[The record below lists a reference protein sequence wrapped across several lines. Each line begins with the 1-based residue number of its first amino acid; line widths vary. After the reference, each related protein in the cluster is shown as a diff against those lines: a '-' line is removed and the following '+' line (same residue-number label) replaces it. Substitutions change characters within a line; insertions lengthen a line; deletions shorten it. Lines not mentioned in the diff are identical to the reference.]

1 MTERVARWEA
11 MRVEESA
18 PKRAPSLAEQTYD
31 ALKQWIVDGSL
42 EPSTVLSEND
52 LARRFSISRSP
63 LREAIRRLQ
72 DEGLL
77 DASGPRGFSVP
88 ALSVDLVAQV
98 YGVRRALE
106 IAAAETAEDIPA
118 ADLDAMRARMQTIG
132 DALKRGD
139 AQPFNEADFAFHD
152 LWVLNCG
159 NPLLITHLLRLRGHI
174 QRIINFAGQFQR
186 HTDLAFAE
194 HEVIL
199 DAMEAGDNTAL
210 RKAVDLHISG
220 VTERLIEELRQRR

>member
-11 MRVEESA
+11 MRVEEIA

-31 ALKQWIVDGSL
+31 ALKQWIIDGSL

-106 IAAAETAEDIPA
+106 TAAAETATNIPA
-118 ADLDAMRARMQTIG
+118 AAVRAMRVRMEVIG
-132 DALKRGD
+132 DALRHGD
-139 AQPFNEADFAFHD
+139 VRPFNEADFEFHD
-152 LWVLNCG
+152 LWLRNCG

-174 QRIINFAGQFQR
+174 QRIINFAGQFQE
-186 HTDLAFAE
+186 HTELAFTE
-194 HEVIL
+194 HCVALE
-199 DAMEAGDNTAL
+199 AMEAGDSVAL
-210 RKAVDLHISG
+210 RSAVDAHISA
-220 VTERLIEELRQRR
+220 VTERLIDKLKQGI